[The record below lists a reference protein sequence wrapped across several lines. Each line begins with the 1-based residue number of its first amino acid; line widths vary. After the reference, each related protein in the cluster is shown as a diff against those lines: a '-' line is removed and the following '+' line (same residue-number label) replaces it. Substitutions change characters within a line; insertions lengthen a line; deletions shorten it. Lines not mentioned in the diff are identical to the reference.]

1 MIELKVGNLWGRGK
15 FARAIRE
22 KIELSNGWIL
32 IKTDD
37 SKSDR
42 DFKVKTIFSLQP
54 VRSMTPKHTHFA
66 IDFYGKL
73 CANKEKASKILKS
86 IDELWKGSKEIS
98 QLLRE
103 YSPLANDLP
112 GYSLEYILYALNWI
126 LEQEDINFQGR
137 PDRKQKELEEICQH
151 VGIQPNIRR
160 QGSLLAISLLCDIYN
175 GTHPVEALLKANLD
189 IRPKKIPERR

>member
-37 SKSDR
+37 SKSDK

-54 VRSMTPKHTHFA
+54 VRSMTPKHAHFA

-137 PDRKQKELEEICQH
+137 PDRKQKELEQICRY

-189 IRPKKIPERR
+189 IRPKKIPERK